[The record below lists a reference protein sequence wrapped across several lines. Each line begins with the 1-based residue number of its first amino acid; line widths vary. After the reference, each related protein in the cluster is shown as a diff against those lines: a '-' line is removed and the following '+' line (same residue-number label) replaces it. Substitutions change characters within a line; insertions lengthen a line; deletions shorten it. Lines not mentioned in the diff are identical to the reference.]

1 MNRKLISKAISD
13 IDESFIAESMSPP
26 VAKADHAPERT
37 SNMGKYENKR
47 NGVNSRKLI
56 SLILAACLIFTLAI
70 TAYALNLFGIREMFR
85 SKNQDLPVE
94 IDPYIQHH
102 TETVA
107 ARDWGAQVTETFCDP
122 TRVMVTVSVTGGDKY
137 IVVPTD
143 ATPEHSVSV
152 IGIDGDETLGEYAA
166 AQGKELLCVSAS
178 LRQNEE
184 LGIFTEAMTFVNS
197 SDSEMHI
204 LVDATRSNGN
214 MTSNAACWV
223 YAVNAAG
230 ERVDTL
236 QIPIEL
242 AEAPAT
248 EAGNFVPDNPNAIPG
263 LTVHSVSV
271 EETPLGWT
279 VRFISSI
286 TDDVAFENFKKMDCD
301 ELTDFDGGGFVLE
314 DDGTWSTTWTMGK
327 GNISDT
333 LTVHFYD
340 WDDQLI
346 GDIVFKKN

>member
-13 IDESFIAESMSPP
+13 IDDSFIAEAQSAP
-26 VAKADHAPERT
+26 VVNADHTPERT

-47 NGVNSRKLI
+47 NSVNSRRSI

-70 TAYALNLFGIREMFR
+70 TAYASNLFGIREMFR
-85 SKNQDLPVE
+85 TKNQDLPVE
-94 IDPYIQHH
+94 IDPYIQQH

-107 ARDWGAQVTETFCDP
+107 ARDWGATVTESFCDP

-137 IVVPTD
+137 IIVPTD
-143 ATPEHSVSV
+143 ATPEHSVGV
-152 IGIDGDETLGEYAA
+152 IGIDGDETLGEHAA

-204 LVDATRSNGN
+204 LVDATRSNGT
-214 MTSNAACWV
+214 MIRNAVCWV

-248 EAGNFVPDNPNAIPG
+248 GVGNFVPDNPNAIPG
-263 LTVHSVSV
+263 ITVISASV

-279 VRFISSI
+279 VRIISSVSHQ
-286 TDDVAFENFKKMDCD
+286 DDLKSVKRMDAD
-301 ELTDFDGGGFVLE
+301 EVTDFEGGGFVLE

>member
-1 MNRKLISKAISD
+1 MEGN
-13 IDESFIAESMSPP
+13 
-26 VAKADHAPERT
+26 
-37 SNMGKYENKR
+37 
-47 NGVNSRKLI
+47 
-56 SLILAACLIFTLAI
+56 
-70 TAYALNLFGIREMFR
+70 
-85 SKNQDLPVE
+85 
-94 IDPYIQHH
+94 
-102 TETVA
+102 
-107 ARDWGAQVTETFCDP
+107 
-122 TRVMVTVSVTGGDKY
+122 
-137 IVVPTD
+137 
-143 ATPEHSVSV
+143 
-152 IGIDGDETLGEYAA
+152 ETLGEYAA

-178 LRQNEE
+178 LRQNEN

-204 LVDATRSNGN
+204 LVDATRSSEE
-214 MTSNAACWV
+214 MVSNAVCWV

-242 AEAPAT
+242 TEAPAT

-279 VRFISSI
+279 VRFISTI
-286 TDDVAFENFKKMDCD
+286 RDDMAFENFKKMDCD

-340 WDDQLI
+340 WDDALI
-346 GDIVFKKN
+346 GTIVFKQK